1 MHSLCNSPVR
11 NSHITK
17 CLEGVS
23 YRISTVLFS
32 KKCRRFYLSVFHTI
46 DDAKEDSDK
55 KIIAIQPEVCLTPFI
70 TGKLLRDAFNHDL
83 PQSKVM
89 IPMIEKI
96 FLKNRERVEH
106 GNFLIYFTEAGIKH
120 FAETGLIEEFP
131 DTFYHPFTP
140 EQRLTLLKEIKFC
153 CQHDYYRI
161 LKGSLQYLPANLHLC
176 VRDTDC
182 ELTYNTSNGKTIFLI
197 ICESQFFQIFKDYLE
212 QLEKANYYSPEE
224 ACTLIQN
231 IIHILKESI

>member
-1 MHSLCNSPVR
+1 MQICTVCAFISVIELPR
-11 NSHITK
+11 IPAYYPK

-182 ELTYNTSNGKTIFLI
+182 ELT
-197 ICESQFFQIFKDYLE
+197 
-212 QLEKANYYSPEE
+212 
-224 ACTLIQN
+224 
-231 IIHILKESI
+231 